1 MYQNTKQRWEKCSDP
16 YLEVTEAMRAEII
29 SRIDKDNQL
38 AAILRINQSLFMK
51 NDECWS
57 ETTLP
62 AVEISKQY
70 IVHYEMN

>member
-1 MYQNTKQRWEKCSDP
+1 
-16 YLEVTEAMRAEII
+16 MRAEII